1 MFIFLFIININIFC
15 INNKLY
21 IYYMGIILFISIYT
35 IVFVI
40 CLFLYV
46 IIYDHYYPETK
57 KDRKQLV

>member
-1 MFIFLFIININIFC
+1 
-15 INNKLY
+15 
-21 IYYMGIILFISIYT
+21 MGIILFISIYT